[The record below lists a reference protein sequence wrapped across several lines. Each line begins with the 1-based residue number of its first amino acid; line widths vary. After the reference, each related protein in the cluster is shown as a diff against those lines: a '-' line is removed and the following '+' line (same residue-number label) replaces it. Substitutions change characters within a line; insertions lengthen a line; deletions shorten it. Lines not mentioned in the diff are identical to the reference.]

1 MHVRIVVYS
10 EISPQL
16 LEMQK
21 IPPLSDNKNPV
32 LSLNVVYLILDGGVG
47 DPTYTIAGSESR
59 KALFRRNRISWP
71 LRWQRDHHPHL

>member
-32 LSLNVVYLILDGGVG
+32 HSLNVVYLILDGGVG
-47 DPTYTIAGSESR
+47 ESHIHNSR
-59 KALFRRNRISWP
+59 
-71 LRWQRDHHPHL
+71 Q